1 MSAEEKKE
9 ILKMIEEGKITAE
22 EAIELIKAIE
32 ADEAQNEADAFSA
45 EAPFGAQA
53 SEDDTSDTA
62 SQTQE
67 KERNADFNAIA
78 DKVRGFW
85 RIPLWIGIGITV
97 LGGLWML
104 GAMRSAGFGFWFYCS
119 WLPLLLGVFIITLV
133 VGSRKS
139 HWLFVKVKQSPGEK
153 PENITFGFPLPLRL
167 SAWILRTFGGMI
179 PGMENVVGVEEI
191 LETLA
196 DTPVGDSALI
206 VDVKDDDGEEVQ
218 VFIG

>member
-1 MSAEEKKE
+1 M
-9 ILKMIEEGKITAE
+9 
-22 EAIELIKAIE
+22 
-32 ADEAQNEADAFSA
+32 
-45 EAPFGAQA
+45 
-53 SEDDTSDTA
+53 
-62 SQTQE
+62 
-67 KERNADFNAIA
+67 
-78 DKVRGFW
+78 
-85 RIPLWIGIGITV
+85 GIGITV
-97 LGGLWML
+97 LSGLWML

-119 WLPLLLGVFIITLV
+119 WLPLLLGIFIIAV
-133 VGSRKS
+133 VAGSRTS